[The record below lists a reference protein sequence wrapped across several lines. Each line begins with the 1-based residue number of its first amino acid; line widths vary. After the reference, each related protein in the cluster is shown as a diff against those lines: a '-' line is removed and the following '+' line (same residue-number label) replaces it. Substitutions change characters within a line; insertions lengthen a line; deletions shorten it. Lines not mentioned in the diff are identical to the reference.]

1 MERGAFKVLQV
12 LGEAVNPYDRTF
24 ERLHVLAAKAEASGS
39 EFPTL
44 DVVAFFEGDGEG
56 GGQDRQAADRRA
68 CAVRWSLDRHGELVG
83 WLVDSGVTLE
93 DAPPAAGE

>member
-24 ERLHVLAAKAEASGS
+24 ERLHAMAAKQAD
-39 EFPTL
+39 FPTI
-44 DVVAFFEGDGEG
+44 DVVAFFEGDGQG

-68 CAVRWSLDRHGELVG
+68 NAVRWSMDRHGELVG
-83 WLVDSGVTLE
+83 WLVDAGVTLE
-93 DAPPAAGE
+93 DAQPGAE